1 MTQVCASGTVVES
14 FGRRIAVVLD
24 GGRRIDSKLRG
35 RKLEVVVGDVVE
47 LEGHETRE
55 DWSAVERRPR
65 RNLFSRSNSRGNEE
79 PLAANLDQLAV
90 VVAPVPACDLFIVD
104 RYLAGARY
112 ADIASVLIANKC
124 ELPRSNDDDI
134 ALAAW
139 RSAGVSVLE
148 VSARSGHGMAAL
160 QELLTGRRTLLAG
173 QSGVGKS
180 TLFNQLSGGAFRA
193 TRTLSPATQEGRH
206 TTVSSAIV
214 SCPWGEL
221 VDSPGVRDYAPPL
234 MPLRDVQR
242 GFAEIEA
249 AGSQCRFQDCLH
261 AREPECAVRGA
272 VETSQIDGRRYESY
286 RRLLNLTRQLEERRG
301 HRG

>member
-35 RKLEVVVGDVVE
+35 RKLDVVVGDVVE

-79 PLAANLDQLAV
+79 ALAANLDQLAV
-90 VVAPVPACDLFIVD
+90 VVAPEPACDLFIVD

-112 ADIASVLIANKC
+112 ADIATVLIANKS
-124 ELPRSNDDDI
+124 ELPRSNDDET

-160 QELLTGRRTLLAG
+160 QDLLTGRRTLLAG

-214 SCPWGEL
+214 RCPWGEL

-234 MPLRDVQR
+234 VPLRDVQR

-249 AGSQCRFQDCLH
+249 AASQCRFQDCLH

-272 VETSQIDGRRYESY
+272 VETSHIDGRRYESY